1 MTSAMF
7 PFHSSCGQMKRPANM
22 ASTGDSTPGPQW
34 GPTAPA
40 WAKVTKLLAISY
52 FLHPIKNLS
61 KNPDKLKGIDDII
74 CKCSTNT
81 LSAFL
86 SQLL

>member
-1 MTSAMF
+1 
-7 PFHSSCGQMKRPANM
+7 M
-22 ASTGDSTPGPQW
+22 A
-34 GPTAPA
+34 PTAPA

-61 KNPDKLKGIDDII
+61 KNPDKLKGIVDSI

-86 SQLL
+86 SQLLGIESAVCFYDNHLAIGLSVLRIIGF